1 MSDISILK
9 LMDGT
14 TIVGRLTQDGDLVEI
29 EHPIELVSNIQP
41 VGNILGEQVSL
52 RPYVAIAQEHIFTIE
67 RYNVINISTLQEN
80 FVEGYERM
88 VENIYFREQQWEGDL
103 MSEDPDSELDME
115 TMSDLADAIIKKQI
129 HQEYI
134 MAKRR
139 DPNSA
144 HYIDNKEF
152 LAKISAYREE
162 RIEAEESGDE
172 RPQVTNYIGEC
183 FVKIANHLAYKSNF
197 VNYTFRDEMILDGI
211 ENCLTYMDNFDPAK
225 SKNPFAY
232 FTQITYYAFIRRIQ
246 KEKRQMET
254 KFKYIK
260 SLDIDQI
267 LEQSADGSEHSN
279 DYLSYMRG
287 MIEQAEADNLAADK
301 ANAGKK
307 MPKRRPKY
315 LDERIKAEEA
325 AAKEKEENG
334 QPNDEIIS

>member
-1 MSDISILK
+1 
-9 LMDGT
+9 
-14 TIVGRLTQDGDLVEI
+14 
-29 EHPIELVSNIQP
+29 
-41 VGNILGEQVSL
+41 
-52 RPYVAIAQEHIFTIE
+52 
-67 RYNVINISTLQEN
+67 
-80 FVEGYERM
+80 
-88 VENIYFREQQWEGDL
+88 
-103 MSEDPDSELDME
+103 
-115 TMSDLADAIIKKQI
+115 
-129 HQEYI
+129 

-152 LAKISAYREE
+152 LAKISAYREL
-162 RIEAEESGDE
+162 RIEAEESGEE

-211 ENCLTYMDNFDPAK
+211 ENCLTYMDNFNPEK

-260 SLDIDQI
+260 SLDIEQI
-267 LEQSADGSEHSN
+267 LENGADGDVHTNE
-279 DYLSYMRG
+279 YLSYMRG
-287 MIEQAEADNLAADK
+287 IVEQAEADNAAAEK
-301 ANAGKK
+301 QNQGKK

-315 LDERIKAEEA
+315 LDEKIKAEEA
-325 AAKEKEENG
+325 AKEKEQKG
-334 QPNDEIIS
+334 QPKEQLFD

>member
-1 MSDISILK
+1 
-9 LMDGT
+9 
-14 TIVGRLTQDGDLVEI
+14 
-29 EHPIELVSNIQP
+29 
-41 VGNILGEQVSL
+41 
-52 RPYVAIAQEHIFTIE
+52 
-67 RYNVINISTLQEN
+67 
-80 FVEGYERM
+80 
-88 VENIYFREQQWEGDL
+88 
-103 MSEDPDSELDME
+103 
-115 TMSDLADAIIKKQI
+115 
-129 HQEYI
+129 

-152 LAKISAYREE
+152 LAKISDYREK
-162 RIEAEESGDE
+162 RIEAEECGDP
-172 RPQVTNYIGEC
+172 RPQVTNYLGEC

-260 SLDIDQI
+260 SLDIEQI
-267 LEQSADGSEHSN
+267 LEASADGTEGSN
-279 DYLSYMRG
+279 EYISYMRG
-287 MIEQAEADNLAADK
+287 IIEQAEADNAAADK

-315 LDERIKAEEA
+315 LDEKIKAEEA
-325 AAKEKEENG
+325 AKKVNQKG
-334 QPNDEIIS
+334 KQ

>member
-1 MSDISILK
+1 
-9 LMDGT
+9 
-14 TIVGRLTQDGDLVEI
+14 
-29 EHPIELVSNIQP
+29 
-41 VGNILGEQVSL
+41 
-52 RPYVAIAQEHIFTIE
+52 
-67 RYNVINISTLQEN
+67 
-80 FVEGYERM
+80 
-88 VENIYFREQQWEGDL
+88 
-103 MSEDPDSELDME
+103 
-115 TMSDLADAIIKKQI
+115 
-129 HQEYI
+129 

-152 LAKISAYREE
+152 LVRISAYRES
-162 RIEAEESGDE
+162 RIEAEESGEE
-172 RPQVTNYIGEC
+172 RPRVTNYIGEC

-225 SKNPFAY
+225 STNPFAY

-267 LEQSADGSEHSN
+267 LEQSADGSSHSN
-279 DYLSYMRG
+279 DYLSYMRNI
-287 MIEQAEADNLAADK
+287 IEQAEADNAKADAANK
-301 ANAGKK
+301 GKK

-315 LDERIKAEEA
+315 LDEKIKKEEA
-325 AAKEKEENG
+325 EALERSTKIEE
-334 QPNDEIIS
+334 